1 MLLKIDKLCKSYG
14 KKNVLKDVSFEVE
27 EGQMVALLGVNGA
40 GKTTLFRCLSR
51 LALIDSGSIQV
62 DSNKIKRK
70 QDILYVF
77 DEPVLYETLTGEE
90 QLRFVLDI
98 NDIKLEKK
106 EMEELIEK
114 FQITSFRNKKIEEY
128 SLGMKKKVQ
137 LMCAIAIKPKILLL
151 DEYVSGLDPI
161 SLKQVENILKEY
173 VAAGNTVILSTHIL
187 DIAERLCEYVLFMQD
202 GIVGDTIMDINVV
215 KNKYDS
221 LEEYYFTMANK

>member
-106 EMEELIEK
+106 EIDELIEK

-221 LEEYYFTMANK
+221 LEEYYFAMANK